1 MTLQALP
8 APIICGPPLPIILG
22 SGLTTSIGGQNTQT
36 FDAVDDGLALIFQAQ
51 NTTCPNLV
59 SFIVNA
65 VTVVGSAGDINA
77 TVQTVSNGAPSGTP
91 VTGSATG
98 TATVT
103 TTGVKT
109 ISGMAGT
116 ASLTVGE
123 FYAVVIQA
131 GSGWNRT
138 LTINTHYG
146 SNTQSGFPYLATKN
160 GAAAWGTQPAGSAGW
175 QIGMADSSGNYM
187 YAPGFVG
194 ASTAALQSFADSTNP
209 DERGNRFVLS
219 APATCVGVQVWLAGP
234 PGANDD
240 HTIALYSGHTGGSPT
255 LLASKAIDGDNN
267 AFAAG
272 HTYLFSSAVDLSAST
287 VYAIALKANG
297 IETANIIRYD
307 YDSNAHLGGFF
318 GTSFYS
324 TTRNNGSG
332 AFTDDNAKVY
342 AIFPILSKIDDA
354 TGGAGGGG
362 GPLIGGRLAA

>member
-8 APIICGPPLPIILG
+8 APIIYGPPLPIILG
-22 SGLTTSIGGQNTQT
+22 SGLTTSIGGQNTHT
-36 FDAVDDGLALIFQAQ
+36 FDAVDDALAIVFQAQ
-51 NTTCPNLV
+51 STTCPNLV
-59 SFIVNA
+59 AFVVNA
-65 VTVVGSAGDINA
+65 VSVAGTAGDINA
-77 TVQTVSNGAPSGTP
+77 TVQTLNTSGAPSGTP

-98 TATVT
+98 TATIS

-146 SNTQSGFPYLATKN
+146 SNTQQGFPYLATKN
-160 GAAAWGTQPAGSAGW
+160 GAAAWGTIAAGSVGW
-175 QIGMADSSGNYM
+175 QIGLADSSGNYM
-187 YAPGFVG
+187 YTPGCAG
-194 ASTAALQSFADSTNP
+194 AMTAALQSFADSTNP

-219 APATCVGVQVWLAGP
+219 APATCVGLQVWLAGP
-234 PGANDD
+234 PGSNDD
-240 HTIALYSGHTGGSPT
+240 HSIALYSSHTTAPT
-255 LLASKAIDGDNN
+255 TLASKSIDGDYS

-272 HTYLFSSAVDLSAST
+272 HTYLFNTPVDLAAGT
-287 VYAIALKANG
+287 VYAIALKAAG
-297 IETANIIRYD
+297 TETANIPRMD
-307 YDSNAHLGGFF
+307 YDSNAHLGNFL

-332 AFTDDNAKVY
+332 AFTDDSAKVY
-342 AIFPILSKIDDA
+342 AVFPLLSKIDDA

>member
-8 APIICGPPLPIILG
+8 APIICGPPLPVILG
-22 SGLTTSIGGQNTQT
+22 SGLTTSIGGQNTYT
-36 FDAVDDGLALIFQAQ
+36 FDAQDDGLAVIFQAQ
-51 NTTCPNLV
+51 TTTCPDLV
-59 SFIVNA
+59 SFVVNA
-65 VTVVGSAGDINA
+65 ATVAGTAGDINA
-77 TVQTVSNGAPSGTP
+77 TVQTVSNGTPSGTP
-91 VTGSATG
+91 VTNSATG
-98 TATVT
+98 TATIS

-116 ASLTVGE
+116 ATLTVGE

-131 GSGWNRT
+131 GAGWNRT
-138 LTINTHYG
+138 LTISTHYG
-146 SNTQSGFPYLATKN
+146 SNTQQGFPYLLTKN
-160 GAAAWGTQPAGSAGW
+160 GAASWGSLAAGSVGW
-175 QIGMADSSGNYM
+175 QMGIADSSGNYM
-187 YAPGFVG
+187 YVPGCAG
-194 ASTAALQSFADSTNP
+194 AMTAALQSFANSTNP

-219 APATCVGVQVWLAGP
+219 APATCVGLQVWTAGL

-240 HTIALYSGHTGGSPT
+240 FSIALYSDHTTSPVT
-255 LLASKAIDGDNN
+255 LASKAIDGDNS

-272 HTYLFSSAVDLSAST
+272 HTYLFNTPVDLSAGT
-287 VYAIALKANG
+287 VYAIAYKADG
-297 IETANIIRYD
+297 IETANIPRMD
-307 YDSNAHLGGFF
+307 YASNAHLGGFF